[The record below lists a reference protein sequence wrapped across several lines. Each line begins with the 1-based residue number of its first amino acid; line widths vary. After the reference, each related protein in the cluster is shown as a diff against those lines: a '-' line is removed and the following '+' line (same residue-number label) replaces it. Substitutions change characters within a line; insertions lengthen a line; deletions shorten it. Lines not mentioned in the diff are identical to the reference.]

1 MASVFSRLS
10 ALSLLVGLVAC
21 GAPDASNKDASQGKG
36 VKVVSTFL
44 PITLFTEAV
53 AGDCAEVTSLI
64 PPNLG
69 PHDFQATPSDLTD
82 LSGAKVLVKN
92 GLEMEEFLDDLIDSA
107 DNKDL
112 VVIDS
117 SKGVKTIKA
126 AGGGGHGDHD
136 DHGDDHHDGEH
147 HDHDD
152 HHDDDHHDGD
162 HHEGE
167 HHDDDDDHDHGHGHS
182 HGEYDPHIW
191 LDPVRA
197 AQQVENIRD
206 GLVKA
211 DPGCADGYRKN
222 AAQYT
227 AKLKELNTEFTE
239 KLKPYSGKTFV
250 AFHDFATYF
259 ANRYSLKAEFLVDL
273 PEMNPSPADLQ
284 RVAAQV
290 KASGLKALLSEP
302 QEGNRSFNALAKD
315 LGVNIVVF
323 NPLETGSAESAKV
336 PGTYFEVMRSN
347 VNNLVKAIGD

>member
-10 ALSLLVGLVAC
+10 AMSLLFGLVAC
-21 GAPDASNKDASQGKG
+21 GAPGVNNTDATQSKEL
-36 VKVVSTFL
+36 KVVSTFL

-53 AGDCAEVTSLI
+53 AGDCADVTALI

-82 LSGAKVLVKN
+82 LSGANVLVKN

-107 DNKDL
+107 GNKDL

-117 SKGVKTIKA
+117 SRGVKTIKA
-126 AGGGGHGDHD
+126 AGGGH
-136 DHGDDHHDGEH
+136 
-147 HDHDD
+147 HDD
-152 HHDDDHHDGD
+152 HHDDH
-162 HHEGE
+162 
-167 HHDDDDDHDHGHGHS
+167 HDHGHGHS

-206 GLVKA
+206 GLVQA
-211 DPGCADGYRKN
+211 DPSCAEGYRKN

-284 RVAAQV
+284 QVAAQV

-315 LGVNIVVF
+315 LRVNIVEF

-347 VNNLVKAIGD
+347 VNNLVKAVGD

>member
-10 ALSLLVGLVAC
+10 AMSLLIGLMAC
-21 GAPDASNKDASQGKG
+21 GAPGVNNTDATESKG
-36 VKVVSTFL
+36 VKVVTTFL

-53 AGDCAEVTSLI
+53 AGDCADVTALI

-82 LSGAKVLVKN
+82 LSGANVLVKN
-92 GLEMEEFLDDLIDSA
+92 GLGMEEFLDDLISSA

-117 SKGVKTIKA
+117 SSGVKTIKA
-126 AGGGGHGDHD
+126 SGGGH
-136 DHGDDHHDGEH
+136 
-147 HDHDD
+147 HDD
-152 HHDDDHHDGD
+152 HHAD
-162 HHEGE
+162 E
-167 HHDDDDDHDHGHGHS
+167 HHDHGHGHS
-182 HGEYDPHIW
+182 HGEDDPHIW

-211 DPGCADGYRKN
+211 DPGCAEEYNRN
-222 AAQYT
+222 AEQFS
-227 AKLKELNTEFTE
+227 AKLNELNTEFTA

-284 RVAAQV
+284 RVSAQV

-315 LGVNIVVF
+315 LGVNIVEF
-323 NPLETGSAESAKV
+323 NPLEMGSAESAKV
-336 PGTYFEVMRSN
+336 PGTYFEVMRFN

>member
-21 GAPDASNKDASQGKG
+21 GAPNASDNNASQSKG
-36 VKVVSTFL
+36 IKVVSTFL

-53 AGDCAEVTSLI
+53 AGECAEVTSLI

-69 PHDFQATPSDLTD
+69 PHDFQATPSTLTA
-82 LSGAKVLVKN
+82 LSSAKVLVKN
-92 GLEMEEFLDDLIDSA
+92 GLGMEEFLEDLISSA
-107 DNKDL
+107 DNKNL
-112 VVIDS
+112 VVIDTS
-117 SKGVKTIKA
+117 SGVETIKA
-126 AGGGGHGDHD
+126 AGGG
-136 DHGDDHHDGEH
+136 
-147 HDHDD
+147 
-152 HHDDDHHDGD
+152 HHDDDHGD
-162 HHEGE
+162 E
-167 HHDDDDDHDHGHGHS
+167 HHDDDHGDEHHDDDHGHGHS

-211 DPGCADGYRKN
+211 DPSCADGYKKN

-227 AKLKELNTEFTE
+227 AKLKELNTEFTA

-336 PGTYFEVMRSN
+336 PATYFEVMRSN

>member
-10 ALSLLVGLVAC
+10 AIPLLIGLVAC
-21 GAPDASNKDASQGKG
+21 GTQNAINNETSQGKG

-82 LSGAKVLVKN
+82 LSGANVLVKN

-117 SKGVKTIKA
+117 SKGVETIKA
-126 AGGGGHGDHD
+126 AGGGHD
-136 DHGDDHHDGEH
+136 DHDEHSDDHHDGE
-147 HDHDD
+147 
-152 HHDDDHHDGD
+152 

-167 HHDDDDDHDHGHGHS
+167 HHDDDDDHDHGHDHGHGHS

-211 DPGCADGYRKN
+211 DPSCAEGYRKN
-222 AAQYT
+222 ADQYT
-227 AKLKELNTEFTE
+227 AKLKELNTEFTA

-284 RVAAQV
+284 RVATQV
-290 KASGLKALLSEP
+290 KESGLKALLTEP

-315 LGVNIVVF
+315 LGVNIVEF
-323 NPLETGSAESAKV
+323 NPLETGSAESAKK

-347 VNNLVKAIGD
+347 VNNLTQAIGD

>member
-10 ALSLLVGLVAC
+10 AMSLLLGLVAC
-21 GAPDASNKDASQGKG
+21 GAPSVNNTDPTQSKG
-36 VKVVSTFL
+36 VKVVTTFL

-53 AGDCAEVTSLI
+53 AGDCADVTALI

-82 LSGAKVLVKN
+82 LSGANVLVKN
-92 GLEMEEFLDDLIDSA
+92 GLGMEEFLDDLISSA

-117 SKGVKTIKA
+117 STGVKTIKA
-126 AGGGGHGDHD
+126 AGGGH
-136 DHGDDHHDGEH
+136 
-147 HDHDD
+147 HDD
-152 HHDDDHHDGD
+152 HHDDHHADDH
-162 HHEGE
+162 
-167 HHDDDDDHDHGHGHS
+167 HDHGHGHS

-211 DPGCADGYRKN
+211 DPSCADGYKN
-222 AAQYT
+222 NADQFT
-227 AKLKELNTEFTE
+227 AKLNELNTEFTA
-239 KLKPYSGKTFV
+239 KLKPYNGKTFV

-259 ANRYSLKAEFLVDL
+259 ANRYGLKAEFLVDL

-290 KASGLKALLSEP
+290 KNSGLKALLTEP

-315 LGVNIVVF
+315 LRVNIVEF

>member
-10 ALSLLVGLVAC
+10 AMSLLLGLVAC
-21 GAPDASNKDASQGKG
+21 GAPSVNKTDATPGKG
-36 VKVVSTFL
+36 VNVVTTFL

-53 AGDCAEVTSLI
+53 AGDCADVTALI

-82 LSGAKVLVKN
+82 LSGANVLVKN
-92 GLEMEEFLDDLIDSA
+92 GLGMEEFLDDLISSA

-117 SKGVKTIKA
+117 SSGVKTIKA
-126 AGGGGHGDHD
+126 AGGGH
-136 DHGDDHHDGEH
+136 
-147 HDHDD
+147 HDD
-152 HHDDDHHDGD
+152 HHAD
-162 HHEGE
+162 E
-167 HHDDDDDHDHGHGHS
+167 HHDHGHGHS
-182 HGEYDPHIW
+182 HGEDDPHIW

-211 DPGCADGYRKN
+211 DPSCAEEYNRN
-222 AAQYT
+222 AEQFS
-227 AKLKELNTEFTE
+227 AKLNELNTEFTA

-284 RVAAQV
+284 RVSAQV

-315 LGVNIVVF
+315 LGVNIVEF
-323 NPLETGSAESAKV
+323 NPLEMGSAESAKV

-347 VNNLVKAIGD
+347 VNNLVQAIGD